1 MIIFDSTETH
11 TAMNQ
16 QRVTQYNIPARFRRL
31 ENLHIVFWLF
41 KDISWCMLWR
51 VLGIAMVVPTL
62 AVAIFIAYR
71 TRHIK
76 SELAH
81 NLAVTFWI
89 SANSYWMISEFFGF
103 DAMKVVG
110 PYEGKHLAMIP
121 FIIGVIILGW
131 YYFIQRPKELRTEQV
146 VTM

>member
-1 MIIFDSTETH
+1 MMKEENKS
-11 TAMNQ
+11 
-16 QRVTQYNIPARFRRL
+16 QYIIPARFRRL

-41 KDISWCMLWR
+41 KDLSWCMLWR

-71 TRHIK
+71 TRKIK

-81 NLAVTFWI
+81 NLAIVFWI
-89 SANSYWMISEFFGF
+89 TANSYWMVSEFYGF
-103 DAMKVVG
+103 DETTVWSG
-110 PYEGKHLAMIP
+110 FQGKHFAMLP
-121 FIIGVIILGW
+121 FITGVLILA
-131 YYFIQRPKELRTEQV
+131 YYYVILRPKEIKQQHV